1 MKFYFRFLS
10 LTLLFYL
17 TSVTTLSAQ
26 DGNYLIS
33 LISNDLSRNADAVI
47 RKSITDVNVISDSKM
62 LVNHQKIVSVLNANG
77 QQFADFIAYYSDFEK
92 IKNIKIVI
100 YDASGHKIK
109 SVKRSEIKDYSAEDG
124 FSLYNDTRV
133 LYYHYIPQ
141 TYPYT
146 VAISYK
152 VDSHNTASLP
162 SFNPIG
168 DFKLG
173 IEQSVYK
180 IGYPPDI
187 ILHIKEKNLKK
198 FGVVKQKSEHEIYY
212 KLAHV
217 APIIYEDYMPFL
229 SQITPS
235 VRFALNRFSL
245 AGVKGHADSWLDFGN
260 WVNEALLKGRNT
272 VTPQT
277 KAAIEALTA
286 SISDPVEKAKKV
298 YKYMQNKTRYVSIQ
312 IGIGGWRP
320 MPALEVDQKAYGDC
334 KALVNYTKSLMD
346 IAGVNSYY
354 SLVYGGARRDIDS
367 DLVGIQG
374 NHAIL
379 MLPTQK
385 DTIWLECTSQKV
397 PFGFIAGFTDNRKV
411 LVVKPHNSFIKKT
424 TQYPDSLNQVVKTAL
439 IQIDQQLNVFG
450 TVNIQHCGPSYDDV
464 FTLKDL
470 KKEKQVLFYKK
481 YFAGLNGLKIKSI
494 KLKDEKS
501 KACFEQKLG
510 INIPNYVARLEANQ
524 YYFRLNIFSLFSGI
538 PPKYSERKFPVVI
551 NRGFKHIDHIT
562 IKLPDGL
569 AFDFLPDNL
578 VVKSQFGIYKRQVV
592 KKGPHQIIYNR
603 IFEIKSGTYPKES
616 YRDFRKFLKKV
627 RKLDLTKTI
636 IKKI

>member
-1 MKFYFRFLS
+1 MNFHARFLS
-10 LTLLFYL
+10 IILLFCLTNASTLLAQDSNYL
-17 TSVTTLSAQ
+17 T
-26 DGNYLIS
+26 S
-33 LISNDLSRNADAVI
+33 LISNELSLNADAVI
-47 RKSITDVNVISDSKM
+47 RKSVTDVNVISDSKM
-62 LVNHQKIVSVLNANG
+62 LVDHQKIVSVLNANG
-77 QQFADFIAYYSDFEK
+77 QQFSDFIAYYSNFEK

-109 SVKRSEIKDYSAEDG
+109 SVKHSEIKDYSAEDG

-133 LYYHYIPQ
+133 LYYHYIPHS
-141 TYPYT
+141 YPYT
-146 VAISYK
+146 VSISYK

-162 SFNPIG
+162 SFNPVN

-173 IEQSVYK
+173 IEKSVYK
-180 IGYPPDI
+180 IVYPPDI
-187 ILHIKEKNLKK
+187 ILHIKEKNLNK
-198 FGVVKQKSEHEIYY
+198 FDLIKQKSDHQLYY
-212 KLAHV
+212 QLNHV
-217 APIIYEDYMPFL
+217 KPVIYEDYMPLL
-229 SQITPS
+229 SQIVPS

-260 WVNEALLKGRNT
+260 WVNEALLKNRNT
-272 VTPQT
+272 VTPKT
-277 KAAIEALTA
+277 KAAIESLTA
-286 SISDPVEKAKKV
+286 PLSDPIEKAKKV

-346 IAGVNSYY
+346 IAGVHSYY
-354 SLVYGGARRDIDS
+354 SLVYGGTRRDIDS

-397 PFGFIAGFTDNRKV
+397 PFGYIAGFTDNRKV
-411 LVVKPHNSFIKKT
+411 LVVKPNNSFIKKT
-424 TQYPDSLNQVVKTAL
+424 TQYPDSLNLVEKTAR
-439 IQIDQQLNVFG
+439 IQIDEKFKVTG
-450 TVNIQHCGPSYDDV
+450 TVTLQHCGPSYDDV

-494 KLKDEKS
+494 KMKDDKS
-501 KACFEQKLG
+501 KACFEQKLA
-510 INIPNYVARLEANQ
+510 IDIPHYIGHLDANQ
-524 YYFRLNIFSLFSGI
+524 FYFRLNIFSLFSGI
-538 PPKYSERKFPVVI
+538 PPKYSDRKFPVVI

-562 IKLPDGL
+562 ITLPKDL
-569 AFDFLPDNL
+569 VFDFLPDDL
-578 VVKSQFGIYKRQVV
+578 VYKSRFGTYKQQVT
-592 KKGPHQIIYNR
+592 KISPHQIIYNR
-603 IFEIKSGTYPKES
+603 IFEIKSGVYPKES
-616 YRDFRKFLKKV
+616 YHTFRKFLKKI